1 MKRRKNEDEHENLE
15 RWLITYAD
23 LITLLL
29 AFFIMM
35 YTFSK
40 QDAQR
45 YQEVTEYLRAIFK
58 GGSGAMG
65 PPGGGAA
72 ASNSMINALPKHG
85 GGAEIQREEVRKQ
98 LEKEVKALTENT
110 EHKNKISV
118 FQDERG
124 IVIRIMDRAFFEGGK
139 AELKDSAKRA
149 LQKIAPIIK
158 NADSQ
163 IRIEGHTDDVPINT
177 HEFKSNWELS
187 TRRATEVVRHLIEK
201 YDFPAQ
207 DIAASGYAEYRPV
220 AGNDTAENR
229 ALNRRIEIILVQAD
243 KAKAAAATPQVQP
256 TVLPAMQQVQPPV
269 VPTAPQKQQTP
280 VPPTSQKQPAAKPQ
294 LQPGTIRVTP
304 QGQQRSINVTPEG
317 LPALLSTHPAQ
328 PGAVPSA
335 SAPFNTGRK

>member
-1 MKRRKNEDEHENLE
+1 MKRKKHEDEHENLE

-40 QDAQR
+40 QDAQK

-58 GGSGAMG
+58 GGSGVMSTR
-65 PPGGGAA
+65 GGSAA
-72 ASNSMINALPKHG
+72 TQSMISGLPRRG
-85 GGAEIQREEVRKQ
+85 SGAEAQREEVRKQ

-124 IVIRIMDRAFFEGGK
+124 IVIRIMDRAFFDEGK
-139 AELKDSAKRA
+139 ADLKDSAKKA

-177 HEFKSNWELS
+177 PEFRSNWELS

-201 YDFPAQ
+201 YNFPAQ

-229 ALNRRIEIILVQAD
+229 ALNRRIEIILVE
-243 KAKAAAATPQVQP
+243 
-256 TVLPAMQQVQPPV
+256 
-269 VPTAPQKQQTP
+269 
-280 VPPTSQKQPAAKPQ
+280 AAKSDVSSGTRQTQAEAAVTTPRT
-294 LQPGTIRVTP
+294 QPGTAVAAVTPKKAEQAMIRVTP
-304 QGQQRSINVTPEG
+304 KGQEQAIRVTPEA
-317 LPALLSTHPAQ
+317 LPALLSTPRAR
-328 PGAVPSA
+328 PKDVPSGA
-335 SAPFNTGRK
+335 APFNTGRK

>member
-1 MKRRKNEDEHENLE
+1 MKRKKHEDEHENLE

-40 QDAQR
+40 QDAQK

-72 ASNSMINALPKHG
+72 ASNTMINALPKHG

-124 IVIRIMDRAFFEGGK
+124 IVIRIMDRAFFDEGK
-139 AELKDSAKRA
+139 ADLKDSAKKA

-158 NADSQ
+158 NSNSQ

-220 AGNDTAENR
+220 AENDTAANR
-229 ALNRRIEIILVQAD
+229 ALNRRIEIILVQANKSGASPD
-243 KAKAAAATPQVQP
+243 ALRAQPATAPTTPQTQP
-256 TVLPAMQQVQPPV
+256 AAV
-269 VPTAPQKQQTP
+269 VPTTPPAQQ
-280 VPPTSQKQPAAKPQ
+280 
-294 LQPGTIRVTP
+294 GMIRVTP
-304 QGQQRSINVTPEG
+304 QGQQGAIRTTPQA
-317 LPALLSTHPAQ
+317 LPALLSTHQAQ
-328 PGAVPSA
+328 PAAVPSGP
-335 SAPFNTGRK
+335 APFNTGRK